1 MQKIRLLF
9 FIIPAIFSYY
19 VYESSS
25 VIDYLTKTKLDEYYY
40 RMIKKS
46 ISSAFKD
53 AYVYNEISAN
63 PPQPNFNNN
72 YHQKIDIQ
80 KSINEI
86 NQTNINVYNFYQE
99 LKKRISDLKDL
110 NIDIKNHNKHLDI
123 LSNLY
128 LACPIDF
135 VIKKDN
141 NNLSKLYCSF
151 NANYKNIFEKEI
163 INEIKENM
171 NSSIVSINGKDPY
184 DYIINFG
191 GNINSGKNPHATFSN
206 KFNTHN
212 GENLA
217 TYPLNKE
224 DLNME
229 IIFQNGKKLNIKYVI
244 LSENKIKDLNSTLLK
259 KYDYRKIKIK
269 NKERDDDDNSIFDF
283 FHCRIDNEN
292 KINIFSIDSLAS
304 YEIGY
309 SNSEKIFYKCVK
321 LFDKNNY
328 PIVIIFNKNFN
339 CKGYYHF
346 LVPPP
351 IPFIQK
357 FFIEFIS
364 PLISVKYYKAEK
376 INEMSNIK
384 IQVEYGDNKI
394 SYFSEPLDLPN
405 NIYQILISGKKH
417 LKNKRK
423 PTDILI
429 YTDGNTRS
437 FSSLLIKSL
446 QYYGGGIVAGYF
458 GIPNKK
464 DIPFD
469 SAQSSSEFI
478 SQERFL
484 LKSGGYKEL
493 YEKYNISIE
502 MPETSYF
509 YGDFDFKNP
518 LEYSVTPI
526 DERVEI
532 YQDFNYETYQIFVDE
547 AKKILEKY
555 KTECNPKNKKLVFVT
570 YECDNKFENN
580 YTHGG
585 YECGDDGKWTKK
597 CIPSYC
603 DDGYAFSYTIKK
615 CVSIMEKVDLSH
627 MIVKHV
633 IKYQVN
639 SFIFYHIC
647 LFISIFILFGS
658 FLYFS
663 IFKKKNKNKH
673 GKGNEYGEELINI
686 QA

>member
-1 MQKIRLLF
+1 MKTILLLS

-25 VIDYLTKTKLDEYYY
+25 VIDYLIKTKLDEYYY
-40 RMIKKS
+40 SMIKKY

-53 AYVYNEISAN
+53 VYAYNEISAN
-63 PPQPNFNNN
+63 PPQPDFNNN

-80 KSINEI
+80 QSINEI
-86 NQTNINVYNFYQE
+86 NQTNISSYQFYQE

-141 NNLSKLYCSF
+141 NNISKLYCSF
-151 NANYKNIFEKEI
+151 NRNYKDIFEKEI
-163 INEIKENM
+163 IKEIKENM

-191 GNINSGKNPHATFSN
+191 GNIKSGKNPHATFSN

-217 TYPLNKE
+217 TYPLSKE

-229 IIFQNGKKLNIKYVI
+229 IVFQNEKKLNIKYVI
-244 LSENKIKDLNSTLLK
+244 LSKNKIQDLNSTLLK
-259 KYDYRKIKIK
+259 KYEYRNIKKK
-269 NKERDDDDNSIFDF
+269 NNEWDDEDNSIFDF

-304 YEIGY
+304 YEMGY
-309 SNSEKIFYKCVK
+309 SHSESLFYKCVK
-321 LFDKNNY
+321 LFDKNTY
-328 PIVIIFNKNFN
+328 PIVVIFNKDFN
-339 CKGYYHF
+339 CEGAYH
-346 LVPPP
+346 LLIPPP
-351 IPFIQK
+351 IPYIQK

-364 PLISVKYYKAEK
+364 PFISIKSYKAEK
-376 INEMSNIK
+376 IHEMSSIK
-384 IQVEYGDNKI
+384 IPVDFGDNKT
-394 SYFSEPLDLPN
+394 SYFSEPLDLQS
-405 NIYQILISGKKH
+405 NIYEILINGKKK

-446 QYYGGGIVAGYF
+446 RFYGGGIVVGYF
-458 GIPNKK
+458 GIPNRK

-469 SAQSSSEFI
+469 SAQSSSEI
-478 SQERFL
+478 IPQENFL
-484 LKSGGYKEL
+484 LKSMGYKEL
-493 YEKYNISIE
+493 CEKYNISIE
-502 MPETSYF
+502 MPEIPYF

-518 LEYSVTPI
+518 LEYSVTPV

-532 YQDFNYETYQIFVDE
+532 YQDFNYETYQTFVDE
-547 AKKILEKY
+547 ALKILEKY

-570 YECDNKFENN
+570 CECDNKFENN

-585 YECGDDGKWTKK
+585 YECGEDGKWTKK

-603 DDGYAFSYTIKK
+603 DDGYVFSYTIKK

-627 MIVKHV
+627 MIVKNV

-639 SFIFYHIC
+639 SFEFYKIC

-663 IFKKKNKNKH
+663 IFKKTYKTKQ
-673 GKGNEYGEELINI
+673 GKDNEYGEELINI